1 VVTIAEE
8 ETSMFDALSR
18 QPDDPLLALIG
29 LFRADERTA
38 KVDLGVGVYRDE
50 TGRTPIFRAV
60 KEAEKRLVETQPT
73 KAYVGPEGDPIFLE
87 RLWTLTA
94 GEAGRGLA
102 TAALQTPGGS
112 GALRLAADLLA
123 RMGSKG
129 IWLGLPSWP
138 NHASIFKAAGLEV
151 VGYPFFD
158 IPSQAVLFDRMMDA
172 LSGAA
177 PGDAV
182 LLHASCHNP
191 TGASLTAEQWRAVSD
206 LVVARGLLPLVD
218 IAYQGYGRGLDE
230 DAAGLRTLLSA
241 VPEAIVAV
249 SCSKSFGLYRERTGA
264 IYAVCGNA
272 EAALSVRTNLAALA
286 RTSYSMPPD
295 HGAAIVGT
303 ILGDEALKAD
313 WMAEIDDMRLRIT
326 SIRERLAAGLARR
339 WQVLTAI
346 RQQEGMFSLLPLEEA
361 DVMKLRAEHAVYM
374 PTSGR
379 INIAGLKSAEVDG
392 VIEKFLSL

>member
-1 VVTIAEE
+1 
-8 ETSMFDALSR
+8 MFDALTR

-29 LFRADERTA
+29 LFRADERA
-38 KVDLGVGVYRDE
+38 GKVDLGVGVYRDE
-50 TGRTPIFRAV
+50 TGATPIFRAV
-60 KEAEKRLVETQPT
+60 KAAERRLVETQPT
-73 KAYVGPEGDPIFLE
+73 KAYVGPEGDPVFLE
-87 RLWTLTA
+87 RLWALTT
-94 GEAGRGLA
+94 GETGRGRA

-112 GALRLAADLLA
+112 GALRIAADLMA
-123 RMGSKG
+123 RMGVKG

-151 VGYPFFD
+151 VTYPFFD
-158 IPSQAVLFDRMMDA
+158 IPSQTVLFEQMMDA

-191 TGASLTAEQWRAVSD
+191 TGAGLSAEQWRAVSD
-206 LVVARGLLPLVD
+206 LVAARGLLPLVD

-230 DAAGLRTLLSA
+230 DAAGLRTLLAA
-241 VPEAIVAV
+241 VPEALVAV
-249 SCSKSFGLYRERTGA
+249 SCSKSFGLYRERAGA
-264 IYAVCGNA
+264 IYAACGSA
-272 EAALSVRTNLAALA
+272 ETALSVRSNLAALA

-295 HGAAIVGT
+295 HGAAIVAT

-313 WMAEIDDMRLRIT
+313 WMAEIETMRLRIA
-326 SIRERLAAGLARR
+326 SIRERLATGLSGR

-346 RQQEGMFSLLPLEEA
+346 REQEGMFSLLPLEEA
-361 DVMKLRAEHAVYM
+361 DVLKLRAEHAIYM

-379 INIAGLKSAEVDG
+379 INIAGLKSAEVDA
-392 VIEKFLSL
+392 VIEKFRSL

>member
-1 VVTIAEE
+1 
-8 ETSMFDALSR
+8 MFDALTR

-29 LFRADERTA
+29 LFRADERA
-38 KVDLGVGVYRDE
+38 GKVDLGVGVYRDE
-50 TGRTPIFRAV
+50 TGATPIFRAV
-60 KEAEKRLVETQPT
+60 KAAERRLVETQPT
-73 KAYVGPEGDPIFLE
+73 KAYVGPEGDPVFLE
-87 RLWTLTA
+87 RLWALTT
-94 GEAGRGLA
+94 GEAGRGRA

-112 GALRLAADLLA
+112 GALRIAADLMA
-123 RMGSKG
+123 RMGVKG

-151 VGYPFFD
+151 VTYPFFD
-158 IPSQAVLFDRMMDA
+158 IPSQTVLFEQMMDA

-191 TGASLTAEQWRAVSD
+191 TGAGLSAEQWRAVSD
-206 LVVARGLLPLVD
+206 LVAARGLLPLVD

-230 DAAGLRTLLSA
+230 DAAGLRTLLA
-241 VPEAIVAV
+241 AIPEALVAV

-264 IYAVCGNA
+264 IYAACGSA
-272 EAALSVRTNLAALA
+272 ETALSVRSNLAALA

-295 HGAAIVGT
+295 HGAAIVAM

-313 WMAEIDDMRLRIT
+313 WMAEIETMRLRIA
-326 SIRERLAAGLARR
+326 SIRERLATGLSGR

-346 RQQEGMFSLLPLEEA
+346 RDQEGMFSLLPLEEA
-361 DVMKLRAEHAVYM
+361 DVLKLRAEHAIYM

-379 INIAGLKSAEVDG
+379 INIAGLKSAEVDA
-392 VIEKFLSL
+392 VIEKFRSL